1 MKKKLMVTMDFRK
14 KFQTEKIVGKKMN
27 FLMGGDADGSQP
39 PPPDPW
45 G

>member
-1 MKKKLMVTMDFRK
+1 MKKKLMVTKDFGK
-14 KFQTEKIVGKKMN
+14 KFQTEKIDGKKMN
-27 FLMGGDADGSQP
+27 FLMGGDFDGNQP